1 MGARYLYGDSEPFPD
16 GYDFLQD
23 LSRFVGAASRALAIS
38 HEADELER
46 SLGERASEHLHATEA
61 IQAFF
66 DAVAHGVGDRAA
78 RSGAPKVVEPYA
90 RELLA
95 AVEAMAGRARANL
108 TQNLDADQVGVTTRI
123 RERRAELK
131 SVLSEYLLT
140 DPLPMLSW
148 AMSLQLTGT
157 APQGQIV
164 VSHPGELTTSF
175 AIDLAGDPTWGRP
188 RKVADLVEGMTL
200 QVGWK
205 KAFLRS
211 SLNPDIVTLDDLFIG
226 AVELG
231 PDSMEVRVRR
241 KAEAPRDSYVLTI
254 DLDDTGVPHAKVTRI
269 DERGGDSDA
278 PFASPAEDAARL
290 DELASALRRACE
302 PLIARKRRLLF
313 AQLDGHDVFE
323 RGLVPALFARI
334 AQRLEPIA
342 SEVSRHS
349 PNPNELSLKLERE
362 GGRREELYLRKTEL
376 VQMVTPLP
384 PTAQDLFARL
394 CFLPAQPKPSAPPPP
409 RSAPPPPKHRL

>member
-23 LSRFVGAASRALAIS
+23 LRRFVEAASQALAIT

-66 DAVAHGVGDRAA
+66 DTVAHAIGDRAA
-78 RSGAPKVVEPYA
+78 RSGAPKVIEPYA

-95 AVEAMAGRARANL
+95 SVEALSNRARASL
-108 TQNLDADQVGVTTRI
+108 ASDLDADQVGVTTRI

-131 SVLSEYLLT
+131 SVLSNYLLT
-140 DPLPMLSW
+140 DPLPILSW
-148 AMSLQLTGT
+148 AMSLQLTGS
-157 APQGQIV
+157 APQGQVV
-164 VSHPGELTTSF
+164 VSHPGDLTTSF
-175 AIDLAGDPTWGRP
+175 AIDVTGDPTWGRP
-188 RKVADLVEGMTL
+188 RKIADLVEGMTL

-211 SLNPDIVTLDDLFIG
+211 SLNPDIVTLDDLVLG

-241 KAEAPRDSYVLTI
+241 KADAPRDAYVLTT
-254 DLDDTGVPHAKVTRI
+254 DLDETGVQVAKVTRI

-278 PFASPAEDAARL
+278 PFASPAEDAVKL
-290 DELASALRRACE
+290 EELASALRRACE
-302 PLIARKRRLLF
+302 PLLARKRRLIY

-349 PNPNELSLKLERE
+349 PNPNELSLKLERD
-362 GGRREELYLRKTEL
+362 GGRREEVYLRKDEL
-376 VQMVTPLP
+376 VQLVTPLP
-384 PTAQDLFARL
+384 PVAQDLFARL
-394 CFLPAQPKPSAPPPP
+394 CFLPAMPKRSAPPPP
-409 RSAPPPPKHRL
+409 PSAPPPPKHRL